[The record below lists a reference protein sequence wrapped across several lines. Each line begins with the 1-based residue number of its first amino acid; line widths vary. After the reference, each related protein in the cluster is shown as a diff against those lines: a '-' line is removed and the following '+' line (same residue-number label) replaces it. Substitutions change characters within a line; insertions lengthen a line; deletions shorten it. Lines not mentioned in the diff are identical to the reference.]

1 MAQCL
6 SVKLSPDKKSDTILC
21 VLLSSLCVCVHCA
34 CDQLLKTA
42 DSSTSD
48 VSGLHAK
55 LDRKRNVE
63 THNASVQEK
72 FHVDFHGG
80 IDVLTSHVKG
90 FVAKQEQFS
99 SSMCNTFGKYDVS
112 LCQYSNW
119 EIL

>member
-1 MAQCL
+1 
-6 SVKLSPDKKSDTILC
+6 
-21 VLLSSLCVCVHCA
+21 VHCA

-55 LDRKRNVE
+55 LDRMCNFE
-63 THNASVQEK
+63 TDIASVLEK

-90 FVAKQEQFS
+90 FIAKQEQFS
-99 SSMCNTFGKYDVS
+99 SSMFNSFGKYDMFHYVS
-112 LCQYSNW
+112 IVTVKYCRVVVLVVC
-119 EIL
+119 